1 MDYQKI
7 IDKNI
12 DTFKTIEEKKAY
24 MQGVRDMIYLK
35 ESTNP
40 DIAVKVEGQRC
51 TICNASAYQE
61 DDGWHLNCEHDSF
74 LDRDNPY

>member
-40 DIAVKVEGQRC
+40 DIAVKVE
-51 TICNASAYQE
+51 
-61 DDGWHLNCEHDSF
+61 
-74 LDRDNPY
+74 